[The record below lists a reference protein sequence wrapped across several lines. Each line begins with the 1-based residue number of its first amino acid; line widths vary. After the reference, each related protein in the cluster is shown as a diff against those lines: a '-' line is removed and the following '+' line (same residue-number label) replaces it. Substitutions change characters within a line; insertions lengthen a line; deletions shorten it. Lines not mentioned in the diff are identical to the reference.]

1 MPYFACSYLL
11 WHDTAQQL
19 QSLAWV
25 DQSAKEACSSGAYVE
40 ELSLALFG
48 FTYAAVCCLTY
59 SWETLMPCQC
69 AATACCAA
77 AVILGVS
84 LPLLSLRLMLLRI
97 LLKMGMLECLLCF
110 PEESSLRGCPVSPAS
125 KQHPFSS

>member
-1 MPYFACSYLL
+1 M
-11 WHDTAQQL
+11 
-19 QSLAWV
+19 V
-25 DQSAKEACSSGAYVE
+25 
-40 ELSLALFG
+40 
-48 FTYAAVCCLTY
+48 
-59 SWETLMPCQC
+59 CQC

-110 PEESSLRGCPVSPAS
+110 PEESSLRGCPASPTS
-125 KQHPFSS
+125 KQNQLVSDPTT

>member
-1 MPYFACSYLL
+1 MGRPVCQRRLL
-11 WHDTAQQL
+11 IRC
-19 QSLAWV
+19 V
-25 DQSAKEACSSGAYVE
+25 CRGVVSGALWLHLCGNV
-40 ELSLALFG
+40 LLDILLG
-48 FTYAAVCCLTY
+48 DPDAVSMRCNGLLRGC
-59 SWETLMPCQC
+59 SH
-69 AATACCAA
+69 
-77 AVILGVS
+77 LGVS

>member
-1 MPYFACSYLL
+1 M
-11 WHDTAQQL
+11 
-19 QSLAWV
+19 
-25 DQSAKEACSSGAYVE
+25 
-40 ELSLALFG
+40 LSLALFG
-48 FTYAAVCCLTY
+48 FTHAAVCCLTY
-59 SWETLMPCQC
+59 SWEILMLCQC

-110 PEESSLRGCPVSPAS
+110 PEASSLRGCPVSPAS

>member
-1 MPYFACSYLL
+1 M
-11 WHDTAQQL
+11 
-19 QSLAWV
+19 V
-25 DQSAKEACSSGAYVE
+25 
-40 ELSLALFG
+40 
-48 FTYAAVCCLTY
+48 
-59 SWETLMPCQC
+59 CQC

-110 PEESSLRGCPVSPAS
+110 PEESSLRGCPASPTS
-125 KQHPFSS
+125 KQNQLVSDPHNMTSASPNDRQCICHSTGLGRGRSAGRVVCYMRKPCM